1 MKAFF
6 QKHTNYFVFL
16 ILLVFLILIKI
27 INPAFVKSISY
38 LSFDLY
44 QKVFA
49 EKKDSDV
56 VIIDIDENSLG
67 KFGQFPWNRKVFA
80 DILDK
85 INESNPKAI
94 GFDIF
99 FTEKDK
105 QSPDEIIKSYGLVP
119 SDMAELQNLKS
130 PDEIFSEKLKQ
141 SKSIIAVLGSNV
153 PSHSNYDR
161 KAKAR
166 FLSKGGDPKKFTYS
180 YPYSIGSL
188 EVLEKDVKGLGSIS
202 FLDQLDGIIRSLPL
216 VVQFD
221 KKIYPTMGLEMVRVG
236 SKQKNI
242 YVELNEVGIQRISA
256 RPYKINS
263 DPNGIIWIKYK
274 KSDKNQYISAGDVYD
289 GKFQSDFF
297 TDKYVLIGASAQGL
311 FDLVKTPLGIT
322 IPGVEVHANVIENI
336 LDQSYLI
343 RNPNTYI
350 FELLFSIIVALITF
364 ILSQR
369 VKPKLSLSI
378 FFGNILAI
386 IVIGFYI
393 YKFRSELVDMS
404 YPIFIVTVTF
414 LTGLYFRFIEENKIA
429 LDNLQKE
436 AKLLKERELAAGVQ
450 KSLFPDISKFEN
462 FIFAKNV
469 PARDV
474 SGDYFDVVRATPEEY
489 FFTLAD
495 VSGKGVKAGMY
506 MAKASSIFRT
516 LTNLKFPLEK
526 VVFGVNNE
534 LVEAKFKGMFVTAVF
549 GKLNIKTGELVFI
562 NAGHESI
569 LTFDQNKNYEY
580 IKSEMPPIGIVKY
593 FTESMVKSN
602 TMNLKDKTFVV
613 YTDGVTEGYL
623 KNGEE
628 LGAEGVQKII
638 DGMSEVTPKTIVESI
653 EKELNWGAEKLRDD
667 ITCMAININNTELI
681 KKIIQYDEEVIFN
694 YLLFM
699 LCNANY
705 SCRNS

>member
-1 MKAFF
+1 MKVFL
-6 QKHTNYFVFL
+6 QKYTNYLIFFL
-16 ILLVFLILIKI
+16 ILLLLITLKIVNPPFIKS
-27 INPAFVKSISY
+27 VSY

-49 EKKDSDV
+49 EKKDSKV
-56 VIIDIDENSLG
+56 VIIDIDEKSLG
-67 KFGQFPWNRKVFA
+67 KFGQFPWNRNVFA
-80 DILDK
+80 KILDQL
-85 INESNPKAI
+85 NTSNPKAI

-105 QSPDEIIKSYGLVP
+105 QSPEEIIKSYNLIP
-119 SDMAELQNLKS
+119 SDVADLQKLKG
-130 PDEIFSEKLKQ
+130 PDDVFSEKLKE
-141 SKSIIAVLGSNV
+141 SKTIIAVLGSNV

-166 FLSKGGDPKKFTYS
+166 FLSKGGDPKQFTYS
-180 YPYSIGSL
+180 YPFSIGSL
-188 EVLEKDVKGLGSIS
+188 EKLEQNVKGLGSIS

-216 VVQFD
+216 IVQFN
-221 KKIYPTMGLEMVRVG
+221 KKVYPTMGLEMVRVG
-236 SKQKNI
+236 ENQKNI

-256 RPYKINS
+256 RPYKVDS

-274 KSDKNQYISAGDVYD
+274 RSDKNQYISAGDVYD

-297 TDKYVLIGASAQGL
+297 KDKYVLIGASAQGL
-311 FDLVKTPLGIT
+311 FDLVKTPLGVT

-336 LDQSYLI
+336 LDQTYLI

-364 ILSQR
+364 VLSQKI
-369 VKPKLSLSI
+369 KPKFSLSI

-404 YPIFIVTVTF
+404 YPIFIVTLTF

-429 LDNLQKE
+429 LANLQKE

-474 SGDYFDVVRATPEEY
+474 SGDYFDVVRSTPEEY

-516 LTNLKFPLEK
+516 LTNLKFSLEK

-580 IKSEMPPIGIVKY
+580 IKSDMPPIGIVKY

-602 TMNLKDKTFVV
+602 TINLKEKTFVV

-638 DGMSEVTPKTIVESI
+638 DGMSEVTPKNIVESI

-667 ITCMAININNTELI
+667 ITCMAINIENTELI
-681 KKIIQYDEEVIFN
+681 KKKK
-694 YLLFM
+694 
-699 LCNANY
+699 
-705 SCRNS
+705 

>member
-1 MKAFF
+1 MKVFL
-6 QKHTNYFVFL
+6 QKYTNYLIFFL
-16 ILLVFLILIKI
+16 ILLLLITLKIVNPPFIKS
-27 INPAFVKSISY
+27 VSY

-49 EKKDSDV
+49 EKKDSKV
-56 VIIDIDENSLG
+56 VIIDIDEKSLG
-67 KFGQFPWNRKVFA
+67 KFGQFPWNRNVFA
-80 DILDK
+80 KILDQL
-85 INESNPKAI
+85 NTSNPKAI

-105 QSPDEIIKSYGLVP
+105 QSPEEIIKSYNLIP
-119 SDMAELQNLKS
+119 SDVADLQKLKG
-130 PDEIFSEKLKQ
+130 PDDVFSEKLKE
-141 SKSIIAVLGSNV
+141 SKTIIAVLGSNV

-166 FLSKGGDPKKFTYS
+166 FLSKGGDPKQFTYS
-180 YPYSIGSL
+180 YPFSIGSL
-188 EVLEKDVKGLGSIS
+188 EKLEQNVKGLGSIS

-216 VVQFD
+216 IVQFN
-221 KKIYPTMGLEMVRVG
+221 KKVYPTMGLEMVRVG
-236 SKQKNI
+236 ENQKNI

-256 RPYKINS
+256 RPYKVDS

-274 KSDKNQYISAGDVYD
+274 RSDKNQYISAGDVYD

-297 TDKYVLIGASAQGL
+297 KDKYVLIGASAQGL
-311 FDLVKTPLGIT
+311 FDLVKTPLGVT

-336 LDQSYLI
+336 LDQTYLI

-364 ILSQR
+364 VLSQKI
-369 VKPKLSLSI
+369 KPKFSLSI

-393 YKFRSELVDMS
+393 YKFRSELIDMS
-404 YPIFIVTVTF
+404 YPIFIVTLTF

-429 LDNLQKE
+429 LANLQKE

-474 SGDYFDVVRATPEEY
+474 SGDYFDVVRSTPEEY

-516 LTNLKFPLEK
+516 LTNLKFSLEK

-580 IKSEMPPIGIVKY
+580 IKSDMPPIGIVKY

-602 TMNLKDKTFVV
+602 TINLKEKTFVV

-638 DGMSEVTPKTIVESI
+638 DGMSEVTPKNIVESI

-667 ITCMAININNTELI
+667 ITCMAINIENTELI
-681 KKIIQYDEEVIFN
+681 KKKK
-694 YLLFM
+694 
-699 LCNANY
+699 
-705 SCRNS
+705 

>member
-16 ILLVFLILIKI
+16 TLLVFLILIKI

-364 ILSQR
+364 ILSQK

-681 KKIIQYDEEVIFN
+681 KKK
-694 YLLFM
+694 
-699 LCNANY
+699 
-705 SCRNS
+705 

>member
-1 MKAFF
+1 MKSFL
-6 QKHTNYFVFL
+6 QKHRNYLFFL
-16 ILLVFLILIKI
+16 VILLLLISLKILNPSFIKS
-27 INPAFVKSISY
+27 VSY

-49 EKKDSDV
+49 EKKESEV
-56 VIIDIDENSLG
+56 VIIDIDEKSLG
-67 KFGQFPWNRKVFA
+67 KFGQFPWNRLVFA
-80 DILDK
+80 KILDQLNK
-85 INESNPKAI
+85 SNPKAI

-99 FTEKDK
+99 FTEKDR
-105 QSPDEIIKSYGLVP
+105 QSPEAIIKSYNLIP
-119 SDMAELQNLKS
+119 SDIASIEKLKS
-130 PDEIFSEKLKQ
+130 PDDVFSEKLKENN
-141 SKSIIAVLGSNV
+141 SIIAVLGSNV

-166 FLSKGGDPKKFTYS
+166 FLSKGGDPKQFTYS

-188 EVLEKDVKGLGSIS
+188 EKLENNVKGLGSIS
-202 FLDQLDGIIRSLPL
+202 FLDQSDGIIRSLPL
-216 VVQFD
+216 VVQFN

-242 YVELNEVGIQRISA
+242 YVELSEVGIERISA
-256 RPYKINS
+256 RPHKIQS

-274 KSDKNQYISAGDVYD
+274 RSEKKQYISAQDVYD

-297 TDKYVLIGASAQGL
+297 KDKYVLIGASAQGL
-311 FDLVKTPLGIT
+311 FDLVKIPLGVT
-322 IPGVEVHANVIENI
+322 VPGVEVHANVIENI

-350 FELLFSIIVALITF
+350 FELLFSIIVAFVTF
-364 ILSQR
+364 ILSQKI
-369 VKPKLSLSI
+369 KPKYSLSI

-386 IVIGFYI
+386 IIIGFSI
-393 YKFRSELVDMS
+393 YKFRSELVDIS

-414 LTGLYFRFIEENKIA
+414 LTGLYFRFIEENKMA
-429 LDNLQKE
+429 LANLQKE

-474 SGDYFDVVRATPEEY
+474 SGDYFDVVRSTPEEY

-549 GKLNIKTGELVFI
+549 GKINIKTGELVFI

-569 LTFDQNKNYEY
+569 LVFDQNKNYEY
-580 IKSEMPPIGIVKY
+580 IKSEMPPLGIVKY
-593 FTESMVKSN
+593 FTESMVKSS
-602 TMNLKDKTFVV
+602 TMDLKDKTLVV
-613 YTDGVTEGYL
+613 YTDGVTEGYI
-623 KNGEE
+623 KSGEE
-628 LGAEGVQKII
+628 LGAKGVQKIV
-638 DGMSEVTPKTIVESI
+638 DSMSEVTPKNIVESI

-681 KKIIQYDEEVIFN
+681 KKK
-694 YLLFM
+694 
-699 LCNANY
+699 
-705 SCRNS
+705 